1 VDETDQLV
9 VSALLA
15 NGRASWTTIA
25 QALDLSESTVRRRGS
40 QLLDSGLLA
49 VTALENP
56 YRAWGGW
63 PLILVLRT
71 RPDRTLRLAR
81 YLARMYPVK
90 TVWVLD
96 NNEIFALVHPR
107 NRDER
112 NELMLRH
119 LPITGDLLDLRA
131 LPVLRAYT
139 LAGPPQ
145 PPLLTATQTRAVR
158 HPYGDPSLAPGPR
171 LDTDEHHLVEALAV
185 DGRMSLAR
193 LAASTRTSAATA
205 QRRLHRLRLTGG
217 AEIATVVDRC
227 QVGLEIQAV
236 FFIQCDP
243 AALPDAVKNLTT
255 RTPVHLATAVTGPD
269 NLIAAVAVPHTDDV
283 YRLLAEELPYLPGY
297 RHARAHLVTAFI
309 KESGM
314 IFHDGRWQP
323 VEP

>member
-1 VDETDQLV
+1 MDETDQLV

-25 QALDLSESTVRRRGS
+25 EALDLSEGTVRRRGS
-40 QLLDSGLLA
+40 RLLDSGLLA

-63 PLILVLRT
+63 PLVLILRT
-71 RPDRTLRLAR
+71 RPDRTLRLAHH
-81 YLARMYPVK
+81 LARMYAVK

-96 NNEIFALVHPR
+96 TNEIFALVHPR

-112 NELMLRH
+112 NELMLSH
-119 LPITGDLLDLRA
+119 LPLAGDLLDLRA

-145 PPLLTATQTRAVR
+145 PPLLTAAQTRAVR
-158 HPYGDPSLAPGPR
+158 HPYDDPGLEPGPR
-171 LDTDEHHLVEALAV
+171 LDMDEHHLVEALAV
-185 DGRMSLAR
+185 DGRMSFAR
-193 LAASTRTSAATA
+193 LAATTHTSAATA

-227 QVGLEIQAV
+227 QVGLDVQAV
-236 FFIQCDP
+236 FFLQTDP
-243 AALPDAVKNLTT
+243 AALPDTVKQLTA
-255 RTPVHLATAVTGPD
+255 RTPVHLAVAVTGPD
-269 NLIAAVAVPHTDDV
+269 SLIAAVAVSHTDDV
-283 YRLLAEELPYLPGY
+283 YRLLAEEFPYLPGY
-297 RHARAHLVTAFI
+297 RHARVHLVTAFV

-314 IFHDGRWQP
+314 SFHDGRWQP

>member
-1 VDETDQLV
+1 MDETDKLV

-15 NGRASWTTIA
+15 NGRAPWTTIA
-25 QALDLSESTVRRRGS
+25 EALGLSESTVRRRGG

-63 PLILVLRT
+63 PLILALRT

-81 YLARMYPVK
+81 HLARMYPVK

-96 NNEIFALVHPR
+96 SNEIFALAHPR

-112 NELMLRH
+112 NELTLH
-119 LPITGDLLDLRA
+119 QLPVAGDLLDLRA

-145 PPLLTATQTRAVR
+145 PPLLTADQTRTIR

-171 LDTDEHHLVEALAV
+171 LDADEHHLVEALAV

-193 LAASTRTSAATA
+193 LAAFTHTSAATA
-205 QRRLHRLRLTGG
+205 QRRLRQTGG
-217 AEIATVVDRC
+217 AEIATVFDRC
-227 QVGLEIQAV
+227 QVGLDVQAV
-236 FFIQCDP
+236 FLIQNDP
-243 AALPDAVKNLTT
+243 ASLPDTVKQLTA

-269 NLIAAVAVPHTDDV
+269 NLIAAVAVPTPTTSTV
-283 YRLLAEELPYLPGY
+283 SWPRTSPTPAPPQ
-297 RHARAHLVTAFI
+297 AA
-309 KESGM
+309 
-314 IFHDGRWQP
+314 
-323 VEP
+323 